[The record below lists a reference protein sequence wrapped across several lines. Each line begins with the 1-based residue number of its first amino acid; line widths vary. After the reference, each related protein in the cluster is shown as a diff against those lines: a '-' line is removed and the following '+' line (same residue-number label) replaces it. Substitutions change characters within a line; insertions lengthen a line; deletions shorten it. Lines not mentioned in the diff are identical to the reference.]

1 MVFLTLLLG
10 AVVVPVVGSSPASA
24 TDPANYTLTSDPS
37 GFTYAVSFGDTYLA
51 VGASTTLT
59 VTVTDTSTNQPV
71 AGQDIGED
79 IGQGSGYSGWIYSWT
94 NSSGVATF
102 LVTMQ
107 SSSVLK
113 VYLENYTQGT
123 EYGGADDYFSLGFS
137 RAGQNL
143 QINLAPTC
151 PSGSYSHS
159 GACIEAGPGHYAIG
173 GTSSVLGSC
182 AAGYYQSLIAQS
194 SCLPADIGYYV
205 PFSQAT
211 AQLPAPAGSY
221 VSVTGASAPSVCA
234 AGYYQS
240 LIAQSSCLP
249 ADIGYYV
256 PFSQATAQLPAPV
269 GSYVSVTGASAPSV
283 CPTGSTTTS
292 TGQSA
297 CVSTTPPIVYS
308 KPTAPSAVSAVMTNG
323 SATVSFSSGSSGN
336 LPTYNQIDMYING
349 VLAGNVCNVVGASS
363 CPISNLGPDAVFT
376 FTVTAINSKGSAV
389 SAVSNA
395 VSYASPSVALPTTT
409 STTTTTL
416 PPVKL
421 TITCVKGV
429 TSKKVTAVSPV
440 CPAGFKKK

>member
-1 MVFLTLLLG
+1 MKNLFGNLSQLTVVFLTLLLG

-79 IGQGSGYSGWIYSWT
+79 IGQGSGYSGWTFAVT

-102 LVTMQ
+102 VVTMQ
-107 SSSVLK
+107 SNSVLT
-113 VYLENYTQGT
+113 VFLENYSQPSQ
-123 EYGGADDYFSLGFS
+123 YGGAFDYFSSGFNA
-137 RAGQNL
+137 AGQNL
-143 QINLAPTC
+143 QIHLAPTC

-182 AAGYYQSLIAQS
+182 AAGYYQSLM
-194 SCLPADIGYYV
+194 
-205 PFSQAT
+205 
-211 AQLPAPAGSY
+211 
-221 VSVTGASAPSVCA
+221 
-234 AGYYQS
+234 
-240 LIAQSSCLP
+240 AQSSCLP

>member
-1 MVFLTLLLG
+1 MKNLFGNLSQLTVVFLTLLLG

-59 VTVTDTSTNQPV
+59 VTVTNTSTNQPV
-71 AGQDIGED
+71 AGQNIGED
-79 IGQGSGYSGWIYSWT
+79 IGQDSSYSGWTFAVT

-102 LVTMQ
+102 VVTMQ
-107 SSSVLK
+107 SSSVLT
-113 VYLENYTQGT
+113 VFLENYSQTSQ
-123 EYGGADDYFSLGFS
+123 YSGADDYFSIGFYA
-137 RAGQNL
+137 AGQNL
-143 QINLAPTC
+143 QIHLAPTC

-173 GTSSVLGSC
+173 GTSSVLGS
-182 AAGYYQSLIAQS
+182 
-194 SCLPADIGYYV
+194 
-205 PFSQAT
+205 
-211 AQLPAPAGSY
+211 
-221 VSVTGASAPSVCA
+221 CA

-416 PPVKL
+416 PPVQL
-421 TITCVKGV
+421 TITCVKGKLTKKITG
-429 TSKKVTAVSPV
+429 TSPKCPTGYLLKK
-440 CPAGFKKK
+440 

>member
-1 MVFLTLLLG
+1 MLNCEAFLKNLFCNLSQLTVVFLTLLLG

-51 VGASTTLT
+51 VGASTILT

-71 AGQDIGED
+71 AGQNIGEN
-79 IGQGSGYSGWIYSWT
+79 SSYSGWTFAVT

-102 LVTMQ
+102 VVTMQ
-107 SSSVLK
+107 SSSVLT
-113 VYLENYTQGT
+113 VFLENYSQPSQ
-123 EYGGADDYFSLGFS
+123 YAGAFDYFSTGFNF
-137 RAGQNL
+137 AGQNL
-143 QINLAPTC
+143 QIHLAPTC

-173 GTSSVLGSC
+173 GTSSVLGS
-182 AAGYYQSLIAQS
+182 
-194 SCLPADIGYYV
+194 
-205 PFSQAT
+205 
-211 AQLPAPAGSY
+211 
-221 VSVTGASAPSVCA
+221 CA

-349 VLAGNVCNVVGASS
+349 VLVGNVCNVVGASS

-416 PPVKL
+416 PPVQL
-421 TITCVKGV
+421 TITCVKGKLTKKITG
-429 TSKKVTAVSPV
+429 TSPKCPTGYLLKK
-440 CPAGFKKK
+440 

>member
-10 AVVVPVVGSSPASA
+10 AVVVPVVVSSPASA

-79 IGQGSGYSGWIYSWT
+79 IGQGSGYSGWTWAAT

-107 SSSVLK
+107 SSSVLT
-113 VYLENYTQGT
+113 VFLENYSQGSQ
-123 EYGGADDYFSLGFS
+123 YGGADDYFSIGFS

-143 QINLAPTC
+143 RINLAPTC

-173 GTSSVLGSC
+173 GTSSVLGS
-182 AAGYYQSLIAQS
+182 
-194 SCLPADIGYYV
+194 
-205 PFSQAT
+205 
-211 AQLPAPAGSY
+211 
-221 VSVTGASAPSVCA
+221 CA

-376 FTVTAINSKGSAV
+376 FTVMAINSKGNAV

>member
-59 VTVTDTSTNQPV
+59 VTVTNTSTNQPV
-71 AGQDIGED
+71 AGQNIGND
-79 IGQGSGYSGWIYSWT
+79 IGQLYNYPGWTFAVT

-102 LVTMQ
+102 VVTMQ
-107 SSSVLK
+107 SSSLLT
-113 VYLENYTQGT
+113 VYLENYSQPSQ
-123 EYGGADDYFSLGFS
+123 YGGAFDYFSIGFNA
-137 RAGQNL
+137 AGQNL
-143 QINLAPTC
+143 QIHLAPTC

-182 AAGYYQSLIAQS
+182 AAGYYQSLPAQS

-211 AQLPAPAGSY
+211 AE
-221 VSVTGASAPSVCA
+221 
-234 AGYYQS
+234 
-240 LIAQSSCLP
+240 
-249 ADIGYYV
+249 
-256 PFSQATAQLPAPV
+256 LPAPV

-323 SATVSFSSGSSGN
+323 TATVSFSSGSSGN

-395 VSYASPSVALPTTT
+395 VSYASPSVALPT
-409 STTTTTL
+409 STTTTTTTTVPL
-416 PPVKL
+416 VKS
-421 TITCVKGV
+421 TISCVKGTV
-429 TSKKVTAVSPV
+429 TKKVTAVNPA
-440 CPAGFKKK
+440 CPAGYKKK